1 MYVYTLFET
10 FSNQT
15 LWELHEIVKK
25 VTWKMHCHKNVLF
38 KNFIR

>member
-25 VTWKMHCHKNVLF
+25 VT
-38 KNFIR
+38 